1 MEVSTDAPSVS
12 DSQEDE
18 DSYEPDPIRR
28 DGGSE
33 PFTPRW
39 KAEVTPEVGHGGG
52 GGGGEVPWQE
62 QQERRRRRQQQQQ
75 QQQHRLMT
83 NFQATCRCSRAHVH
97 IVYKRPSTKCGC
109 GDLDLGDGHSAA
121 PAAYARW

>member
-52 GGGGEVPWQE
+52 GAHWYD
-62 QQERRRRRQQQQQ
+62 
-75 QQQHRLMT
+75 LA
-83 NFQATCRCSRAHVH
+83 NLATGSFSVIHFSLDTASPQ
-97 IVYKRPSTKCGC
+97 IVAVET
-109 GDLDLGDGHSAA
+109 HEA
-121 PAAYARW
+121 PAGKN